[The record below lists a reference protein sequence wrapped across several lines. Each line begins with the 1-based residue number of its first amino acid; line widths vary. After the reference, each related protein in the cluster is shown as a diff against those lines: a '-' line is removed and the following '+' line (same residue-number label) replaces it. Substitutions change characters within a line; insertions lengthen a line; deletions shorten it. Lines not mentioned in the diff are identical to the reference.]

1 MGLSYQGNL
10 KAIEFTDIVLCGIE
24 VKRNQIAVGGKDG
37 SLIVYDPSTGN
48 KVATLKGHKAGI
60 CSLAMVNFEGR
71 KLLASGS
78 DHTCSSIIL
87 WDTDLWTPKL
97 KLEGHKAAVT
107 CILDLGDGVHIAS
120 GSYDKKINIYN
131 LAQGKVSY
139 NLPTNKSSV
148 AGILLSARG
157 TKMVSCGLD
166 NSLNVWQ
173 IARNA
178 QNIV

>member
-1 MGLSYQGNL
+1 M
-10 KAIEFTDIVLCGIE
+10 
-24 VKRNQIAVGGKDG
+24 
-37 SLIVYDPSTGN
+37 
-48 KVATLKGHKAGI
+48 
-60 CSLAMVNFEGR
+60 
-71 KLLASGS
+71 
-78 DHTCSSIIL
+78 
-87 WDTDLWTPKL
+87 
-97 KLEGHKAAVT
+97 
-107 CILDLGDGVHIAS
+107 HIAS

-131 LAQGKVSY
+131 LAQGKVAY

-148 AGILLSARG
+148 AGIILSARG